1 MRVMRRYRRM
11 TDAQLLAASRTDGQ
25 AFGVFYD
32 RHFDTVLAF
41 VRGRVSR
48 PDVALDLT
56 SETFARAL
64 QAVPGYEDRDDVP
77 AIGWL
82 LSIARNLVIDAQRR
96 ARVADDARVKLGMRA
111 LELTDGDLER
121 IDEVSALGSERERL
135 AAALASLPEDQ
146 RHAVLA
152 RVADDVGY
160 PQIAA
165 EVGCSESVVRKRV
178 SRGLASL
185 RAKLQER
192 IS

>member
-1 MRVMRRYRRM
+1 MYKR
-11 TDAQLLAASRTDGQ
+11 Q
-25 AFGVFYD
+25 
-32 RHFDTVLAF
+32 
-41 VRGRVSR
+41 
-48 PDVALDLT
+48 
-56 SETFARAL
+56 
-64 QAVPGYEDRDDVP
+64 
-77 AIGWL
+77 
-82 LSIARNLVIDAQRR
+82 
-96 ARVADDARVKLGMRA
+96 
-111 LELTDGDLER
+111 
-121 IDEVSALGSERERL
+121 DEVSALGSERERL